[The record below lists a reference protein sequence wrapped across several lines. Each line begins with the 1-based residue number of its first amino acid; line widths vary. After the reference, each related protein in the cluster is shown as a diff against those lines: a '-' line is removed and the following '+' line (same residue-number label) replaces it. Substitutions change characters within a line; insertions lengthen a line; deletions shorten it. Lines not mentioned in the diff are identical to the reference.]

1 MAGIETSISIDDMIT
16 PRIDDM
22 VSSLT
27 SATMH
32 FEQLDYAASGM
43 EHINIDT
50 SDLTRLQNE
59 VSHTDS
65 LFKSLGKTMASLGI
79 GLMVKEQVSEA
90 IGYANDLTEV
100 QNVVDVTFDNSSQV
114 IDEWSKNM
122 LDDFG
127 LSELAAK
134 QYSGTMGAMLKSS
147 GVTGDAMLD
156 MAMNLTEL
164 TGDMASFR
172 NIASEDAFG
181 KIMSGISGETEPL
194 KQLGINMSV
203 ANLEAY
209 ALSEGINASYS
220 EMTQAQQVM
229 LRYNYLM
236 DQTADMQGDYARTS
250 DSFANQVRNLQQ
262 SWTAFTGN
270 LASDVLPV
278 LADGNGLLKDGIDY
292 INNNWGD
299 IGPVVEAVAVSIGI
313 YALATKGAEF
323 ATKGWI
329 IANQILSG
337 TFAISPLGI
346 VLGGVVALTAAVNAF
361 SDESVS
367 LAGVV
372 MGSLYTAFGFVYN
385 ISVGLVNG
393 VIGAGVEVYN
403 FIASFA
409 NFFGNVF
416 NDPVAAIA
424 HLFVDLFDTIVGIVE
439 DAATIIDYVIGTD
452 FSGSIQGFRD
462 DMQAWVDDT
471 VGTQV
476 EYVAKLNPQDYQ
488 IGEHLYLDD
497 LWDDG
502 VYAGNHLFDGNGN
515 NDNGTRDDED
525 KDKDKEN
532 KKIKIDDFGPFNGM
546 GTDVSDIAGNTA
558 AMADSLDITS
568 QSIKY
573 IRDFASQ
580 RAINRYTGTT
590 VNIEMTNNN
599 QVSGDADVDSI
610 ARRLVATL
618 QTEINTS
625 MEGVH

>member
-1 MAGIETSISIDDMIT
+1 MAGIETSISVDDMIT

-90 IGYANDLTEV
+90 IGYASDLTEIE
-100 QNVVDVTFDNSSQV
+100 NVVGATFDDNSKIV
-114 IDEWSKNM
+114 DEWAQTM

-134 QYSGTMGAMLKSS
+134 RYAGTMGAMLKSS

-156 MAMNLTEL
+156 MSMNLTEL
-164 TGDMASFR
+164 AGDMASFH
-172 NIASEDAFG
+172 NIASDDMFG
-181 KIMSGISGETEPL
+181 KIMSGLSGEVEPL
-194 KQLGINMSV
+194 RELGINMTV

-209 ALSEGINASYS
+209 ALSEGINTAYS

-236 DQTADMQGDYARTS
+236 EQTADMQGDYLRTA

-278 LADGNGLLKDGIDY
+278 LADGIGLLKDGIDY
-292 INNNWGD
+292 INSNWGD
-299 IGPVVEAVAVSIGI
+299 IGPVIESIAASIGI
-313 YALATKGAEF
+313 YTLATKGAEF

-361 SDESVS
+361 SNESVS
-367 LAGVV
+367 LAGVI
-372 MGSLYTAFGFVYN
+372 MGVLYVALGTIYN
-385 ISVGLVNG
+385 VSIGIVNG
-393 VIGAGVEVYN
+393 AIGMGVELWN

-424 HLFVDLFDTIVGIVE
+424 HLFVDLFDTIVGVVE
-439 DAATIIDYVIGTD
+439 GAASIIDTVLGTD
-452 FSGSIQGFRD
+452 YAGAIQGFRD
-462 DMQAWVDDT
+462 DMQAWVDET
-471 VGTQV
+471 VGEQT

-488 IGEHLYLDD
+488 IGEHLYLED

-502 VYAGNHLFDGNGN
+502 VYAGNHLFDGNGTK
-515 NDNGTRDDED
+515 DNG
-525 KDKDKEN
+525 DKDKES
-532 KKIKIDDFGPFNGM
+532 KKVKIDDFGPFTGM
-546 GTDVSDIAGNTA
+546 GTDVSDIAGHTA
-558 AMADSLDITS
+558 AIADSLDITA

-573 IRDFASQ
+573 IKDFAEQ

-590 VNIEMTNNN
+590 VNVEMINNN
-599 QVSGDADVDSI
+599 SVSSDTDVDSI
-610 ARRLVATL
+610 ARRLVDVL
-618 QTEINTS
+618 NTEINTS

>member
-1 MAGIETSISIDDMIT
+1 MAGIETSISVDDMIT

-90 IGYANDLTEV
+90 IGYASDLTEIE
-100 QNVVDVTFDNSSQV
+100 NVVGATFDDNSKIV
-114 IDEWSKNM
+114 DEWAQTM

-134 QYSGTMGAMLKSS
+134 RYAGTMGAMLKSS

-156 MAMNLTEL
+156 MSMSITEL
-164 TGDMASFR
+164 AGDMASFY
-172 NIASEDAFG
+172 NLDTDAAFE
-181 KIMSGISGETEPL
+181 KIRSGISGETEPL

-209 ALSEGINASYS
+209 ALSEGINTAYS

-236 DQTADMQGDYARTS
+236 DHTTDASGDYANTAHT
-250 DSFANQVRNLQQ
+250 FANQVRNLQQ
-262 SWTAFTGN
+262 SWTDFTGE
-270 LASDVLPV
+270 LASNVLPV
-278 LADGNGLLKDGIDY
+278 LADGLGLLNDGIDY
-292 INNNWGD
+292 LKDNWGD

-313 YALATKGAEF
+313 YTLATKGAEF

-361 SDESVS
+361 SNESVS
-367 LAGVV
+367 LAGVI
-372 MGSLYTAFGFVYN
+372 MGVLYVALGTIYN
-385 ISVGLVNG
+385 VSIGIVNG
-393 VIGAGVEVYN
+393 AIGIGVELWN

-424 HLFVDLFDTIVGIVE
+424 HLFIDLFDTIVGVVE
-439 DAATIIDYVIGTD
+439 GAASIIDTVLGTD
-452 FSGSIQGFRD
+452 YAGAIQGFRD
-462 DMQAWVDDT
+462 DMQAWVDET
-471 VGTQV
+471 VGEQT

-488 IGEHLYLDD
+488 IGEHLYLED

-502 VYAGNHLFDGNGN
+502 VYAGDNLFSSSGGDEEKEFTANLN
-515 NDNGTRDDED
+515 SNDDL
-525 KDKDKEN
+525 
-532 KKIKIDDFGPFNGM
+532 
-546 GTDVSDIAGNTA
+546 SSIAASTAETADTTA
-558 AMADSLDITS
+558 AIADSLDITA

-573 IRDFASQ
+573 IKDFAEQ

-590 VNIEMTNNN
+590 VNVEMINNN
-599 QVSGDADVDSI
+599 SVSSDTDVDSI
-610 ARRLVATL
+610 ARRLVDVL
-618 QTEINTS
+618 NTEINTS